1 MESPPLL
8 EQILL
13 RPDEYIGSVE
23 KQTQMLWEYES
34 FPMMRRAVTYV
45 PGLQKV
51 FDEVLVYAAERKRRD
66 PSMDALHVEID
77 VPERR
82 ISVYNNAQGIPV
94 VLHKEEGVY
103 MPEMIFAH
111 LTSSTDTSTGVRLA
125 NVFSTEFIIET
136 ADACRLKKYKQVF
149 SENMGRRS
157 EPEISDCKKGENWT
171 RITFKPDLAKF
182 NLTHFERDVIALMRK
197 RVFDVAAMLGETVHV
212 VLDGQRLPLKDFSTY
227 VDWHIISAKKN
238 RPVEELPRICEKV
251 NDQWEVCL
259 SLSEGQFEQVSFVN
273 GIATIRGGTHVDY
286 IANKIAT
293 HVMNFVNDKC
303 NNFTAQLHDVKRHMW
318 IFVNARIENP
328 AFDSPTKEFLTTHVE
343 SFGSNNCDF
352 SDIFLNKVIN
362 CGLLYDMF
370 APVKSKAGRR

>member
-82 ISVYNNAQGIPV
+82 ISVYDNAQGIPV

-111 LTSSTDTSTGVRLA
+111 HTSSTDTSTGVRLA
-125 NVFSTEFIIET
+125 NVFSTEFIIEA
-136 ADACRLKKYKQVF
+136 ADGCRLKKYKQVF

-157 EPEISDCKKGENWT
+157 EPEITDCKKGENWT

-212 VLDGQRLPLKDFSTY
+212 VLDGQR
-227 VDWHIISAKKN
+227 
-238 RPVEELPRICEKV
+238 ICEKV
-251 NDQWEVCL
+251 NDQWEV
-259 SLSEGQFEQVSFVN
+259 SEGQFEQVSFVN

-303 NNFTAQLHDVKRHMW
+303 NNFTAQLYDVKRHMW